1 MAAGPSLARS
11 RPTSRYDVRR
21 LSRGRRALRI
31 ALCAV
36 ALLWLSLIVVVPLAA
51 VLAQAFQ
58 DGVGAWWRAVSDS
71 EALGALRLSFK
82 VALIAVPLNTVFGI
96 AAAWLIARFRF
107 PGRSLLLTLLDLPLS
122 VSPVV
127 SGLVFVLLFGAHG
140 WLGPWLQD
148 RDIQII
154 FALPG
159 IVLATTFITLPMVAR
174 EILPLLESQGDEQE
188 LAALTLGASPWQMF
202 WRVSLPGM
210 RWAVLYGV
218 LLTTARAL
226 GEFGAV
232 SVVSGHIR
240 GETTTLPLHV
250 EILHSEYHFQ
260 AAFAVASILTLVGVV
275 TLIARRVLQ
284 ARIDA
289 PAAR

>member
-1 MAAGPSLARS
+1 MTRHDARKLS
-11 RPTSRYDVRR
+11 KERR
-21 LSRGRRALRI
+21 FGRVV
-31 ALCAV
+31 LCAV
-36 ALLWLSLIVVVPLAA
+36 ALAWLSLIVIVPLAA
-51 VLAQAFQ
+51 VLGEAFQ
-58 DGVGAWWRAVSDS
+58 DGAGAWWRAITDS
-71 EALGALRLSFK
+71 EALVALRLSLK
-82 VALIAVPLNTVFGI
+82 VAVLTVPLNTVFGI

-107 PGRSLLLTLLDLPLS
+107 PGRSLLMTLLDLPLS

-140 WLGPWLQD
+140 WFGPWLAD
-148 RDIQII
+148 RDIQVI

-174 EILPLLESQGDEQE
+174 EILPLLEAQGDEQE

-218 LLTTARAL
+218 ILTTARAL

-250 EILHSEYHFQ
+250 EILHGEFHFQ
-260 AAFAVASILTLVGVV
+260 AAFAVASILTLVGVF
-275 TLIARRVLQ
+275 TLVARRILQ

-289 PAAR
+289 AE

>member
-1 MAAGPSLARS
+1 MAVGPSLAATRRGPRMDARKLS
-11 RPTSRYDVRR
+11 PGRR
-21 LSRGRRALRI
+21 LGRI

-36 ALLWLSLIVVVPLAA
+36 ALAWLSLIVVVPLAA
-51 VLAQAFQ
+51 VLGEAFQ
-58 DGVGAWWRAVSDS
+58 DGFLAWWRAITDS
-71 EALGALRLSFK
+71 EALVALRLSLK
-82 VALIAVPLNTVFGI
+82 VALLTVPLNTVFGI

-107 PGRSLLLTLLDLPLS
+107 PGRALLLTLLDLPLS

-127 SGLVFVLLFGAHG
+127 SGLVFVLLFGAQG
-140 WLGPWLQD
+140 WFGPFLA
-148 RDIQII
+148 RHDIQII

-174 EILPLLESQGDEQE
+174 EILPLLQSQGDDQE

-218 LLTTARAL
+218 ILTTARAL

-250 EILHSEYHFQ
+250 EILHGEFHFQ
-260 AAFAVASILTLVGVV
+260 AAFAVASILTLVGVF

-289 PAAR
+289 TEPR